1 MTFITIFMP
10 AIIILLPEE
19 ISLVYFL
26 FIFLFFLEA
35 AFIYIFVLNEMLAPV
50 LKNSQSEHN
59 AINKGLFIYKQRESP
74 PGNREKIKI
83 RNDKQWLWQGVWGC
97 LLCPAL
103 LEEKPDCLDLQII
116 IIMKSICYE

>member
-83 RNDKQWLWQGVWGC
+83 RNDKQRLWQGVWAC

-103 LEEKPDCLDLQII
+103 LEEKPDCLDL
-116 IIMKSICYE
+116 E